1 MSSWYA
7 RDSPVFSTERK
18 GESTHA
24 LSECRVSIVV
34 NGKHIEV
41 TPARPRSESV
51 WKIRRNSAGFHF
63 HLREDSE
70 NT

>member
-1 MSSWYA
+1 M
-7 RDSPVFSTERK
+7 RPCLDTERK
-18 GESTHA
+18 RESTHA

-34 NGKHIEV
+34 DGKHIEV
-41 TPARPRSESV
+41 TPARPRGESV

-63 HLREDSE
+63 HPTQDNE